1 LDNSKQLANKEGR
14 MKKFIVLLAMV
25 LFVYYSPCVFA
36 AEHGGQEHGGQEHG
50 GAAVAA
56 QPSAKDIK
64 STMKNYVEEKSKQT
78 GTFDIIDPETGKMRS
93 LKLQRIHERVGK
105 TGDYFYSCAD
115 FKDTKSGEMLDLDI
129 DVKNEGGKLSVVD
142 VRIHKINGK
151 PRYTYDKNDNRIP
164 VKK

>member
-1 LDNSKQLANKEGR
+1 

-25 LFVYYSPCVFA
+25 LFVYYSPCIFA
-36 AEHGGQEHGGQEHG
+36 TEHGGQEHGGK
-50 GAAVAA
+50 AVAA

-64 STMKNYVEEKSKQT
+64 DAMKNYIAEKSKQT
-78 GTFDIIDPETGKMRS
+78 GTFDIMDQETGKIRT
-93 LKLQRIHERVGK
+93 LKLKRIHERVGK

-142 VRIHKINGK
+142 VRIHKLNGK

>member
-1 LDNSKQLANKEGR
+1 
-14 MKKFIVLLAMV
+14 MKKIIVLLAMV
-25 LFVYYSPCVFA
+25 LFVYYSPCVYA
-36 AEHGGQEHGGQEHG
+36 AEHGGQEHGGTT
-50 GAAVAA
+50 VAT
-56 QPSAKDIK
+56 QPSAQDIK
-64 STMKNYVEEKSKQT
+64 AAMKNYVEEKSKQT
-78 GTFDIIDPETGKMRS
+78 GTFDIMDLETGKMRF

-142 VRIHKINGK
+142 VRIHKVNGK

>member
-1 LDNSKQLANKEGR
+1 

-78 GTFDIIDPETGKMRS
+78 GTFD
-93 LKLQRIHERVGK
+93 
-105 TGDYFYSCAD
+105 
-115 FKDTKSGEMLDLDI
+115 
-129 DVKNEGGKLSVVD
+129 VKNEGGKLSVVD